1 MKVKKR
7 LRSIIVTIV
16 CMVMAMS
23 NLMVV
28 QAAMQYSDATEYDGL
43 PAEIK
48 NNCVAFARYKVP
60 SLPGGLY
67 TKTDKK

>member
-48 NNCVAFARYKVP
+48 
-60 SLPGGLY
+60 
-67 TKTDKK
+67 

>member
-60 SLPGGLY
+60 SLPGGTLY
-67 TKTDKK
+67 